1 MFRSDEK
8 NVSGLTDHAL
18 NNLNMTEQ
26 ECTAWIP
33 FRRLYENA
41 THDYIFCRSF
51 SRFLIFELV
60 QRHIHK
66 SQASGDMMTSLQRCV
81 CAGVCGCNVGLS
93 QGFGFDPLV
102 TIIVHRVT

>member
-51 SRFLIFELV
+51 SRFF
-60 QRHIHK
+60 
-66 SQASGDMMTSLQRCV
+66 SS
-81 CAGVCGCNVGLS
+81 
-93 QGFGFDPLV
+93 
-102 TIIVHRVT
+102 